1 MLSKLK
7 PKDQTV
13 NCPQCQSVV
22 YVPVKFE
29 KKIKVTC
36 KKCRFRFELQLNNPL
51 TQNMKL
57 KTTNTRFQNF
67 KEVLLGL
74 NALPWSAKA
83 LIFVL
88 FIAVIG
94 ILYLILLLISSI
106 APIIYTF
113 IKGFFSK

>member
-13 NCPQCQSVV
+13 HCPQCQNIVN
-22 YVPVKFE
+22 VPVKFE

-36 KKCRFRFELQLNNPL
+36 KKCRFRFELQLNNPI

-57 KTTNTRFQNF
+57 KKSNSSFQNF
-67 KEVLLGL
+67 KEVLSGL

-83 LIFVL
+83 LIILLFFAVL
-88 FIAVIG
+88 G
-94 ILYLILLLISSI
+94 LLYLIATLLITGI
-106 APIIYTF
+106 PFIYNF
-113 IKGFFSK
+113 IKGLFIK